1 MGAQVE
7 QAGAEAL
14 PESEVSVDAVEGF
27 EVKEPTVC
35 SIMLTRDRP
44 EMAKRAVECWMEQTY
59 ENKRLLI
66 IASGESNVYCPAFL
80 LYPNCNIY
88 MQPSLNGWTIGAI
101 RNYANAKT
109 GADILLHW
117 DDDDWSNPN
126 RIAEQV
132 SLLQSSGA
140 DAVGYREMLFW
151 DSRNC
156 RHEVEVK
163 IASREDRENIPGLYG
178 HAVKASEV
186 VGGEAWLYTNN
197 DPRYIVGSSLCYWRA
212 AWERQPFN
220 DIMRGEDYEFV
231 KGLKSVGVSANHSVG
246 FHVPMRDVTMGGLF
260 SPADVVRRFSPME
273 PEFRSGDSIEP
284 RMICSIH
291 GGNTCGYTEATLT
304 GSINWRRVPEWDG
317 KLREVMSL

>member
-1 MGAQVE
+1 M
-7 QAGAEAL
+7 
-14 PESEVSVDAVEGF
+14 PESEVPVDAVEGF

-35 SIMLTRDRP
+35 AVMLTRDRP
-44 EMAKRAVECWMEQTY
+44 AMAKRAVECWMAQTY

-101 RNYANAKT
+101 RNYANSKT
-109 GADILLHW
+109 GQDIMIHW
-117 DDDDWSNPN
+117 DDDDWSHPN

-132 SLLQSSGA
+132 ALLQSSGA

-151 DSRNC
+151 
-156 RHEVEVK
+156 K
-163 IASREDRENIPGLYG
+163 QIPGNLPHGQAEYECG
-178 HAVKASEV
+178 C
-186 VGGEAWLYTNN
+186 GDCRGESWLYTNN

-212 AWERQPFN
+212 AWERQPFK
-220 DIMRGEDYEFV
+220 DIMRGEDAEFW
-231 KGLKSVGVSANHSVG
+231 KGLKSEGVTSLPYEFGGN
-246 FHVPMRDVTMGGLF
+246 PMPGSERWIKNPCRLEE
-260 SPADVVRRFSPME
+260 AHQQ
-273 PEFRSGDSIEP
+273 IP

-304 GSINWRRVPEWDG
+304 GSINWRRVSEWDS
-317 KLREVMSL
+317 KFREVMSL